1 MEEAMDQETRNRI
14 HKFGRENSSQLE
26 FNNAVDATGFWFA
39 TAVTLAILAAVVIV
53 YRTAN
58 ADIRTASNDLMPAA
72 AYTDPIASPVILLQ

>member
-1 MEEAMDQETRNRI
+1 MEEAMDEETQGI
-14 HKFGRENSSQLE
+14 HKFGRGDSSQLE

-39 TAVTLAILAAVVIV
+39 TAVALAVLTAVVIV

-58 ADIRTASNDLMPAA
+58 ADIRTASNDVMPAA